1 MWYLFYIILFPT
13 TQAQHKWIL
22 VIYYCSSLQTLS
34 NSVRFLTSRLC
45 VLWLCTSQ
53 SLLLKTSPKYHATT
67 TMLQGK
73 GRIPS

>member
-1 MWYLFYIILFPT
+1 MCYLFYIILFPT

-34 NSVRFLTSRLC
+34 NSVRFLKSR
-45 VLWLCTSQ
+45 LWLCTSQ